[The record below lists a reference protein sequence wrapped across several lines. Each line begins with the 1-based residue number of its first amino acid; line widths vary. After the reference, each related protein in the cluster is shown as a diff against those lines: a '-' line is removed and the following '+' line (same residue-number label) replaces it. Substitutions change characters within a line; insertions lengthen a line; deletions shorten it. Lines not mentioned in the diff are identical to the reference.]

1 MDELST
7 SPIPEPFRAGE
18 QRQLGSHVSRRPLQK
33 RFVEQNRQSEANEP
47 DEPVENHT
55 PEHQVDISV

>member
-7 SPIPEPFRAGE
+7 PPIPEPFRAGE
-18 QRQLGSHVSRRPLQK
+18 QRQLGPHAPRRQLQK
-33 RFVEQNRQSEANEP
+33 RLVERNRRSEANEL

-55 PEHQVDISV
+55 PEHQVDVSV